1 MGEIIPRMK
10 FKDRL
15 QQKHEILDALASKD
29 KEELKKA
36 SYVAYDDVIEFP
48 QPVAFTIKS
57 LKKIITQVEKTK
69 PKDGNLVVGMML
81 EIPIPE
87 ELRKTFPNRKTVFK
101 ITTVRRK
108 YDRLK

>member
-1 MGEIIPRMK
+1 MK

-29 KEELKKA
+29 KEELRKA

-57 LKKIITQVEKTK
+57 LKKIISQVEKTK
-69 PKDGNLVVGMML
+69 PEDGNLMVGMML
-81 EIPIPE
+81 EIPLPE
-87 ELRKTFPNRKTVFK
+87 ELKKKFPNRKRAFKNKTVK
-101 ITTVRRK
+101 RSYNK
-108 YDRLK
+108 LK